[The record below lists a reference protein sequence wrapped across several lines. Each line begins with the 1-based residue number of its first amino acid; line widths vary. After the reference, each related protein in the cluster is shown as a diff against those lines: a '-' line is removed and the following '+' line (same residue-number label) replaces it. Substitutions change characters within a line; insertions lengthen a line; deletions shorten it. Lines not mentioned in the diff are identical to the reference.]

1 MRGLNAIGNTMLT
14 NIPAPEYSNGRES
27 IEAVKGR
34 REEAEAFRALAK
46 DVENE
51 LAGI

>member
-1 MRGLNAIGNTMLT
+1 MLT
-14 NIPAPEYSNGRES
+14 NIPATEYSNGREL

-51 LAGI
+51 LAGIWIDMTRN